1 MCACVCACVCV
12 CMHTCVLACI
22 YACVHASVRC
32 LYECARQCVEIVGED
47 RGYCSLHQISWLFQP
62 INMVI
67 SVAHLLSQRLVPKQI

>member
-1 MCACVCACVCV
+1 MCACVRACVCV

-47 RGYCSLHQISWLFQP
+47 SGYCSLHQISWLFQP